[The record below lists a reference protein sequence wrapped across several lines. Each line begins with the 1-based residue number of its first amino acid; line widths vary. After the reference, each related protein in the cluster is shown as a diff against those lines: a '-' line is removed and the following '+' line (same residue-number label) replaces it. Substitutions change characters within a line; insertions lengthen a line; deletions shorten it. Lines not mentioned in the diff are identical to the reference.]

1 MRPESFMRNGLVA
14 IVLMTV
20 TGASAAYFHES
31 RRDGM
36 LWASDPALKQK
47 FVVDQAV
54 PVSMLP
60 SAEATRVVAAPPAQ
74 GLYEQ
79 DGGIRMPNGRCEG
92 DEAKIQ
98 SCTRK
103 WESGNLAK
111 AKGAAVRKGGVLTLS
126 PAAGAKVVFTDWE
139 KCSPEGECDGENFIY
154 LGALPRSGALAVEI
168 DYGHD
173 SPSLVLVDPKSGQ
186 IAVVHYGSEPTFLN
200 GPQTL
205 LVSSEDMNDVTT
217 LLVTRLDGGGPSID
231 LQCLG
236 ARTESSSFGVMFKRW
251 TSDAAFDLVL
261 VKAGQTTAAHFER
274 SADGAWTLKSPST
287 VEGFECR
294 QRAAPA
300 ATTPRPS

>member
-1 MRPESFMRNGLVA
+1 MPPESFMRNVLAA

-20 TGASAAYFHES
+20 TYASGAYFHES

-36 LWASDPALKQK
+36 LWASDPALKQT

-54 PVSMLP
+54 PVSILP
-60 SAEATRVVAAPPAQ
+60 SAEAMRVMAAPPAQ

-79 DGGIRMPNGRCEG
+79 DGGIRMSSGRCEG
-92 DEAKIQ
+92 DEAKVQ
-98 SCTRK
+98 TCTRK
-103 WESGNLAK
+103 WEAGNLAK
-111 AKGAAVRKGGVLTLS
+111 AKGRAVRTGGALTLS
-126 PAAGAKVVFTDWE
+126 PAAGAKVVLTDWE

-154 LGALPRSGALAVEI
+154 LGALPRSGTLAVEI

-173 SPSLVLVDPKSGQ
+173 SPSLVLVDPKSGK

-205 LVSSEDMNDVTT
+205 VVSSEDMNDATT

-261 VKAGQTTAAHFER
+261 VKAGQTTAVHLER
-274 SADGAWTLKSPST
+274 AADGVWTLKSPST
-287 VEGFECR
+287 VKGFECR

-300 ATTPRPS
+300 AATPRPS